1 MDPESESELKE
12 DCNDAPYGN
21 LPQALFSTFQLALL
35 GQYDSGM
42 FEDSEYMYLASF
54 LFILAVVVVLV
65 VALNALIALLG
76 DSYSRVQEKAT
87 ANQRKERAEV
97 RRNFSLGLVHLP
109 RLLGLTITCRFLF
122 TAHCGIPVT
131 ASNIE
136 ERENRKE
143 YIILSRFTG
152 S

>member
-97 RRNFSLGLVHLP
+97 RRHVRLDLVHLLL
-109 RLLGLTITCRFLF
+109 LLGLTLTCRFVF
-122 TAHCGIPVT
+122 TAHCGIPVP
-131 ASNIE
+131 ASKIE
-136 ERENRKE
+136 ERENRKK
-143 YIILSRFTG
+143 YIILSRLAG